1 MIIVIEGADLVGKT
15 TVINRLAAEIQNSIP
30 LKLEVVIDLDS
41 KCVADIEKAIN
52 HTAYSVMSK
61 VEDKIWLV
69 DRFIVSALIYSKYLN
84 RPTKLSVKDIIDRDY
99 NIIILGAFETVLEE
113 RYKIKDD
120 KYFSIDAI
128 KTLNKLFF
136 NFYTLNLLK
145 ILNLHYLVN
154 NTQDDLDRI
163 IRYVKKLIM
172 YKKNDEKE

>member
-52 HTAYSVMSK
+52 HTAYSIMSK
-61 VEDKIWLV
+61 DVDKIWLV

-99 NIIILGAFETVLEE
+99 TIIILGTFETVLVE
-113 RYKIKDD
+113 RFTKRHD
-120 KYFSIDAI
+120 KHFSIDEI
-128 KTLNKLFF
+128 QTLNKLFF
-136 NFYTLNLLK
+136 NFYTLNLLE
-145 ILNLHYLVN
+145 INNLHYLIN

-172 YKKNDEKE
+172 YKTDYDK